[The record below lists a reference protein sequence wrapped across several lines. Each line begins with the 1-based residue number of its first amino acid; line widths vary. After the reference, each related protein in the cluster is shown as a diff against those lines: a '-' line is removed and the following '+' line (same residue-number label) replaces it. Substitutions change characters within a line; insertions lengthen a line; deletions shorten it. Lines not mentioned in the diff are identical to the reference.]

1 MVAQMVIF
9 SVIMSPVKTI
19 NPFNTELG
27 PSMEIFDDDHVLIDY
42 QQSFVIQNF
51 TNIKAISV
59 FLANST
65 RSIAVA
71 TTEDITRA
79 SNGLKIFQKLE
90 KKSKLKGKLNP
101 CKRTQFFVRLRLYD
115 GDGYLDSV
123 VGTYNPDQ
131 EMAVVSLYHNIYH
144 NINYYQGLD
153 ILHHMPA

>member
-1 MVAQMVIF
+1 MDG
-9 SVIMSPVKTI
+9 S
-19 NPFNTELG
+19 N
-27 PSMEIFDDDHVLIDY
+27 
-42 QQSFVIQNF
+42 
-51 TNIKAISV
+51 
-59 FLANST
+59 

-79 SNGLKIFQKLE
+79 SSRLKIFQNLE
-90 KKSKLKGKLNP
+90 RKSKLKGKLNP

-153 ILHHMPA
+153 ILHYMPA